1 MKSGSL
7 YRLRRSGVVAP
18 FAGAWIEMQMGKADK
33 IRTFVAPFAGAWIE
47 IAARMAICWTQTGS
61 LPSRERGLKFGVC
74 VRCPLPDVVAPFA
87 GAWIEIVPIALLAL
101 IHESLPSRERGLKL
115 FAY

>member
-1 MKSGSL
+1 
-7 YRLRRSGVVAP
+7 
-18 FAGAWIEMQMGKADK
+18 MQMGKADK
-33 IRTFVAPFAGAWIE
+33 IRTFVAPFAGAWIEMPSLTRPSGIAWVAPFAGAWIE

-115 FAY
+115 FAD